1 MLRLDKAPSGL
12 IIWSVPC
19 LSERNHSVC
28 CTQLQPG
35 PIKLL
40 LTYFITNQKARSG
53 AVCCSSSNTWFTMD
67 EINTFSPASD
77 LKIIWPPIANRRG
90 SQVHIYVLKTQKN
103 FEVSAI
109 EIGQEH
115 GRSLS
120 SRQIRLKTRGN
131 Y

>member
-1 MLRLDKAPSGL
+1 MLRLDKAFSGL

-28 CTQLQPG
+28 STQLQPG

-53 AVCCSSSNTWFTMD
+53 AVCCSSSNTWFAMD

-77 LKIIWPPIANRRG
+77 LKIIWPRIPKRRI
-90 SQVHIYVLKTQKN
+90 SQAHMSVSRTQKN
-103 FEVSAI
+103 FGVSSI
-109 EIGQEH
+109 QIQQEH
-115 GRSLS
+115 GQSLS
-120 SRQIRLKTRGN
+120 WGHTRLKPGIN
-131 Y
+131 H